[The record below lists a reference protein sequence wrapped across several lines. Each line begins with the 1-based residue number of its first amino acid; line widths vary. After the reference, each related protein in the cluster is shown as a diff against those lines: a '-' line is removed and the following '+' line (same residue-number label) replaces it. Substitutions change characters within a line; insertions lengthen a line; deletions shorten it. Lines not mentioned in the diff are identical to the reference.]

1 MKKKNNYADK
11 KLKEIEELVKESS
24 CGILITDI
32 GINTY
37 CSVAEMLSF
46 ISVLIKK
53 ANKFV
58 PKELIEKAVKLGFIS
73 DKELEKKVKEVKT
86 LNKELDKMLS
96 KVKDVLEKQ

>member
-24 CGILITDI
+24 CGILITDT

-37 CSVAEMLSF
+37 CSGVDMLSF
-46 ISVLIKK
+46 ISIMIHNTKK
-53 ANKFV
+53 YL
-58 PKELIEKAVKLGFIS
+58 PKELIEKAVKLGFK
-73 DKELEKKVKEVKT
+73 DEEELEEKVKEVKT

-96 KVKDVLEKQ
+96 KVKNLLEK

>member
-24 CGILITDI
+24 CGILITDT

-37 CSVAEMLSF
+37 CSGIDMLSF
-46 ISVLIKK
+46 ISIMIHNAKK
-53 ANKFV
+53 YL
-58 PKELIEKAVKLGFIS
+58 PKELIEKAVKLGFK
-73 DKELEKKVKEVKT
+73 DEEELEEKVKEVKT

-96 KVKDVLEKQ
+96 KVKNLLEK

>member
-24 CGILITDI
+24 CGILITDT

-37 CSVAEMLSF
+37 CSGVDMLSF
-46 ISVLIKK
+46 ISIMTHNAKK
-53 ANKFV
+53 YL
-58 PKELIEKAVKLGFIS
+58 PKELIEKAVKLGFK
-73 DKELEKKVKEVKT
+73 DEEELEEKVKEVKT

-96 KVKDVLEKQ
+96 KVKNLLEK